1 MFKWFLLQR
10 LSLALTEES
19 YKSPEL
25 KNDIFAISLKAVQE
39 FSLEREIAGVVK
51 KELDV
56 KHGSTWHV
64 IVGRSFG
71 SYVTH
76 EKGHFMYYYIGQ
88 LAFLVFKT
96 A

>member
-1 MFKWFLLQR
+1 MANLLT
-10 LSLALTEES
+10 SLNQS
-19 YKSPEL
+19 DEL
-25 KNDIFAISLKAVQE
+25 KTEIFDISLKALEE
-39 FSLEREIAGVVK
+39 FKLEREIAGVIK
-51 KELDV
+51 KHLDI

-64 IVGRSFG
+64 IVGKNFG

-76 EKGHFMYYYIGQ
+76 EKGHFMYYYIGP

>member
-1 MFKWFLLQR
+1 MSPQPVLKA
-10 LSLALTEES
+10 SDI
-19 YKSPEL
+19 SPEL
-25 KNDIFAISLKAVQE
+25 KDAILNITSKATE
-39 FSLEREIAGVVK
+39 DFSLEREIAGVIK
-51 KELDV
+51 KELDI
-56 KHGSTWHV
+56 KHGNTWHV

-76 EKGHFMYYYIGQ
+76 EKGHFMYFYIGP